1 MKKLYLTIMILL
13 GFCSYSIA
21 QTYTP
26 PQPKTPAATETGSG
40 VVELATDA
48 ETVTGT
54 ATDKVTTPANITAK
68 MSAPGAIG
76 DTTPSTG
83 AFTNATVTETTTAVG
98 GRTGAYSY
106 LTHNTNALTGELI
119 SVRGNARVDTI
130 DSAAGT
136 VIGGKFQ
143 AGNMGTGTDL
153 LTATGVY
160 VDVVNKIPSGAT
172 TWTNARGYEV
182 SMDLDQGSAGNVNT
196 ITNSAMFYGVYNLP
210 TVDTYATVTNGYGI
224 FVRNEAVGGTGQM
237 LDAAFYAD
245 DLNHSGGIHGWDY
258 GIDFSGITSGAFGT
272 ADIRGVNGETISN
285 NTDGAWTFVGNVGI
299 GGVPDASK
307 KLDVSA
313 GAIGVDSGYR
323 IYIDG
328 GNNTYFVED
337 GADIIKVYAGGVEGL
352 RITEATTITATVY
365 GDLELGSNG
374 VKLYSDITTLTTAQI
389 NALQATPISLISA
402 QGANTIIEIESI
414 ILTYDY
420 ATAAFT
426 VAADEDLV
434 VEYADGTDISASIET
449 TGFLDQVD
457 DEVRRYINNLSD
469 AADLEASINQAIQIK
484 NTGAGEIADGGGELD
499 VRIFYRVYR
508 TGF

>member
-1 MKKLYLTIMILL
+1 MKRTALILL
-13 GFCSYSIA
+13 ILFGFSSVGIA

-76 DTTPSTG
+76 GTTPSTG
-83 AFTNATVTETTTAVG
+83 AFTNITVTETTTAAG
-98 GRTGAYSY
+98 GRTGVYSY
-106 LTHNTNALTGELI
+106 LTHNTNALTGNLI
-119 SVRGNARVDTI
+119 GARGNARVDTI

-136 VIGGKFQ
+136 VTGGKFQ

-196 ITNSAMFYGVYNLP
+196 VTNAYMFYGVYNLP
-210 TVDTYATVTNGYGI
+210 TVDAYATVTNGYGI

-245 DLNHSGGIHGWDY
+245 DLSHSGGIYGWDF

-285 NTDGAWTFVGNVGI
+285 NTDGLWILSGNVISGT
-299 GGVPDASK
+299 PTMLASELNDTSDPHTLIVSELK
-307 KLDVSA
+307 NTILTNSESTGADEWDFPARTEGWSFIFIIEAAQNITLDPNGTEQWYLNGTQLSA
-313 GAIGVDSGYR
+313 GEAIVNS
-323 IYIDG
+323 
-328 GNNTYFVED
+328 
-337 GADIIKVYAGGVEGL
+337 AP
-352 RITEATTITATVY
+352 TV
-365 GDLELGSNG
+365 G
-374 VKLYSDITTLTTAQI
+374 
-389 NALQATPISLISA
+389 
-402 QGANTIIEIESI
+402 ESI
-414 ILTYDY
+414 MCYSTESNVFCESDD
-420 ATAAFT
+420 
-426 VAADEDLV
+426 ADWQE
-434 VEYADGTDISASIET
+434 ET
-449 TGFLDQVD
+449 P
-457 DEVRRYINNLSD
+457 
-469 AADLEASINQAIQIK
+469 
-484 NTGAGEIADGGGELD
+484 
-499 VRIFYRVYR
+499 
-508 TGF
+508 